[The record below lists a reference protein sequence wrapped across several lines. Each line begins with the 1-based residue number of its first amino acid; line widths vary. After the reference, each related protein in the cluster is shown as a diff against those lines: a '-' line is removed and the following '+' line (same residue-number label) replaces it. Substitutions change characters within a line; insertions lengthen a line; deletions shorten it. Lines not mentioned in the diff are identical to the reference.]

1 MIKNHWLCR
10 LVLVLALIT
19 LPVTG
24 SGAVEGP
31 EKSEATPELIFIP
44 LGFIAPGVLEIPAG
58 FDGWLIYDEKEEAY
72 FLSVPA
78 AADEEVLANL
88 RENLAEAATLFVLY
102 TINIVELGTTSAWGW
117 VFSGEFSSGTPADS
131 YRLVATPQILQG
143 EDGFRF
149 LVENGFIQSPD
160 VPASSSYKGATG
172 AWVFAVP
179 GRPVKWR
186 TGAIYPQAYDK
197 DENYLLEL
205 TPVSIHRET
214 GRVETNVSFLR
225 ENEDHGEIAAL
236 TTTVNSNGGKPEI
249 IAFMHRAMERKEKG
263 LFTAGLKEHRVFA
276 LVLTAVPLKIE
287 QQVAMPVL
295 PMASLEGLKL
305 LAPYSPQKPDREL
318 ILETGLISSRSG
330 REINPAL
337 RLAASLGEMAGLEI
351 FVRAPETYF
360 IGVKSELGEGSGTF
374 LDTALAAGLGPMA
387 TPALMAG
394 VSDHVQ
400 ISPHVRASVTWYP
413 LVLLLDGRTGLDK
426 SRWRAGL
433 EWNMNGL
440 GLALALTGNP
450 GWSAQRFEAVV
461 RIERDLWLRLG
472 VISENWD
479 SPGVF
484 LAVGIKG
491 RSKTD

>member
-1 MIKNHWLCR
+1 MIKNHWFCR

-58 FDGWLIYDEKEEAY
+58 FDGWLIYDEKEEVY

-149 LVENGFIQSPD
+149 LVENGFIQSPG

-214 GRVETNVSFLR
+214 GRWRRTSLFCGKTR
-225 ENEDHGEIAAL
+225 
-236 TTTVNSNGGKPEI
+236 TTAK
-249 IAFMHRAMERKEKG
+249 
-263 LFTAGLKEHRVFA
+263 
-276 LVLTAVPLKIE
+276 
-287 QQVAMPVL
+287 
-295 PMASLEGLKL
+295 
-305 LAPYSPQKPDREL
+305 SPP
-318 ILETGLISSRSG
+318 
-330 REINPAL
+330 
-337 RLAASLGEMAGLEI
+337 
-351 FVRAPETYF
+351 
-360 IGVKSELGEGSGTF
+360 
-374 LDTALAAGLGPMA
+374 
-387 TPALMAG
+387 
-394 VSDHVQ
+394 
-400 ISPHVRASVTWYP
+400 
-413 LVLLLDGRTGLDK
+413 
-426 SRWRAGL
+426 
-433 EWNMNGL
+433 
-440 GLALALTGNP
+440 
-450 GWSAQRFEAVV
+450 
-461 RIERDLWLRLG
+461 
-472 VISENWD
+472 
-479 SPGVF
+479 
-484 LAVGIKG
+484 
-491 RSKTD
+491 